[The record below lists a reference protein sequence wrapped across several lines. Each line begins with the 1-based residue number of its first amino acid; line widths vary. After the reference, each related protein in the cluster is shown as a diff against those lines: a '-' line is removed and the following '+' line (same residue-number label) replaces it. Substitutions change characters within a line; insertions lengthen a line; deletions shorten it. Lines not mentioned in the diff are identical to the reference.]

1 MAVLLARPR
10 DSHRGSCRGGR
21 TPCHDTI
28 PRALF
33 SQEPRP
39 KDGDTCKTHNTTS
52 ATCAPALAGCW
63 SAFDVADKQRRI
75 GLLESQ
81 SSTPEFWD
89 DPEHAQ
95 AVMRELTALREET
108 SAWLDLAA
116 RADDAQV
123 LLDLAAEADDAEV
136 RAEGDAETE
145 AIGTRVAELEFQLQL
160 SGPYDK
166 SNALLAVHAGTGGT
180 EAQDWAAMLLRMY
193 LRWAER
199 HGYRSDVLDKTDGEE
214 AGIKSATVQ
223 IRGPYAYGYLRSER
237 GAHRLVRMSP
247 FDQAHRR
254 HTSFAKVEVMPE
266 VEGEIE
272 IEIRADDLKLDT
284 FRSGGPGGQNVN
296 KVSTAVR
303 LTHVPSGIVVAC
315 QTERSQLQNRET
327 AMMMLRSKLLELELE
342 KREAEQAQIR
352 GEHVEAS
359 WGNQIRH
366 YVLHPYKMVKD
377 ERTGLETS
385 DTNAVLEGEIDE
397 FIRAYLAWSVG
408 RVGNAPAGNDRG

>member
-1 MAVLLARPR
+1 MRPR
-10 DSHRGSCRGGR
+10 SWDPSGVRVAGRGTIPAAPHSQE
-21 TPCHDTI
+21 TYLKESIPCKRRDTI
-28 PRALF
+28 L
-33 SQEPRP
+33 
-39 KDGDTCKTHNTTS
+39 
-52 ATCAPALAGCW
+52 ATCAPTSPTSWCV
-63 SAFDVADKQRRI
+63 FDIAAKQRRI
-75 GLLESQ
+75 EQLEAE
-81 SSTPEFWD
+81 SSAPSFWD
-89 DPEHAQ
+89 DSERAQ
-95 AVMRELTALREET
+95 ALMKELAASREET
-108 SAWLDLAA
+108 AAWLELSS

-123 LLDLAAEADDAEV
+123 LLELAAEADDPSA
-136 RAEGDAETE
+136 RAEAEAEAE
-145 AIGTRVAELEFQLQL
+145 AIAARLAELEFHLQL

-166 SNALLAVHAGTGGT
+166 SNALLAVHAGSGGT
-180 EAQDWAAMLLRMY
+180 EAQDWAQMLLRMY

-199 HGYRSDVLDKTDGEE
+199 RGYKAELLDKTDGEE
-214 AGIKSATVQ
+214 AGIKSATVE
-223 IRGPYAYGYLRSER
+223 IKGPHAYGYLRGER
-237 GAHRLVRMSP
+237 GTHRLVRLSP

-272 IEIRADDLKLDT
+272 IEVRPDDVKLDM

-296 KVSTAVR
+296 KVSTAIR
-303 LTHVPSGIVVAC
+303 LTHLPTGIVVSC

-352 GEHVEAS
+352 GEHVDAS

-385 DTNAVLEGEIDE
+385 DANAVLDGELDE
-397 FIRAYLAWSVG
+397 FMRSYLSWSVG
-408 RVGNAPAGNDRG
+408 RDGSR